1 MAVNLSLEFRSQNN
15 ISDESTNVT
24 AMTDD
29 NSYLIIINGYVV
41 PALAIVVLLTNA
53 VVIAVLRRQQ
63 TYGASQAGLVGIAV
77 SDTLTL
83 VLPAPFYF
91 YSYGLGNYAIQ
102 FGWCQAMDWI
112 ALYLPTISHTA
123 SIWLTV
129 YLTLQ
134 RYFYV
139 CLPFKARGWCTLRYT
154 IICIVLIYLMAVVVH
169 MCRFFVFEYHNNV
182 YFDPWTNTTEEYC
195 KREYRIWVDVSM
207 YYSSYLGIRIIFIQ
221 FVPCVSLIILNCKIL
236 HGLQT
241 VTNKRLQLNTNA
253 QSNHATVKENIRVTV
268 MIICMA
274 VITLLVEFP
283 VGIIQL
289 LYVFPFMFGYDIIE
303 MNTLKYVEVIA
314 NLVIIFSYP
323 LNFLLYCSMSAEF
336 KATLRQLC
344 WSNACREG
352 SPRSYSRCSKN
363 IPPPSITMDEGV
375 TISTKV

>member
-1 MAVNLSLEFRSQNN
+1 
-15 ISDESTNVT
+15 
-24 AMTDD
+24 MTDD
-29 NSYLIIINGYVV
+29 NTYLIIINGYVV
-41 PALAIVVLLTNA
+41 PALAIVVFLTNA

-91 YSYGLGNYAIQ
+91 YSYGLGNYELQ

-112 ALYLPTISHTA
+112 GLYLPTISHTA

-154 IICIVLIYLMAVVVH
+154 VICIVLIYLMAVVVH
-169 MCRFFVFEYHNNV
+169 ICRFFVFEYRNNV
-182 YFDPWTNTTEEYC
+182 YFDPWSNTTVEYC
-195 KREYRIWVDVSM
+195 RRDYYSWVDIPI
-207 YYSSYLGIRIIFIQ
+207 YFSSYLGIRIIFIQ

-241 VTNKRLQLNTNA
+241 VTNKRLQLHTNA
-253 QSNHATVKENIRVTV
+253 ESNQATVKENIRVTV
-268 MIICMA
+268 MIISMA
-274 VITLLVEFP
+274 MITLLVEFP
-283 VGIIQL
+283 AGIIQL
-289 LYVFPFMFGYDIIE
+289 LYAFPFMFGYDIIE
-303 MNTLKYVEVIA
+303 PKTLKYVEIIA

-336 KATLRQLC
+336 KATLRKIC
-344 WSNACREG
+344 CSNTCGQG
-352 SPRSYSRCSKN
+352 SPRAYTRCSKN
-363 IPPPSITMDEGV
+363 IPPPSIIMDDK
-375 TISTKV
+375 ISMTTKV